1 MTRVF
6 LWLAKAIVLG
16 FWIGAIYFTFL
27 HPLPGK
33 ISTLIPAFAVLML
46 LVHGIQA
53 AMLTL
58 IANGIMPLKWQHY
71 VSVLLF
77 GFFTM
82 LDLRKALFQAAER
95 KVAEKRNPP
104 STPE

>member
-1 MTRVF
+1 MTKLL

-16 FWIGAIYFTFL
+16 FWVGAIYFSFI

-33 ISTLIPAFAVLML
+33 ISTLIPVFAVLML

-58 IANGIMPLKWQHY
+58 TANGSIQLKWY
-71 VSVLLF
+71 DYISVMLF
-77 GFFTM
+77 GFFTI
-82 LDLRKALFQAAER
+82 LDLRKALFLAAER
-95 KVAEKRNPP
+95 KVAEKKSPP
-104 STPE
+104 PHE

>member
-1 MTRVF
+1 MPGVH
-6 LWLAKAIVLG
+6 LAVDQVQPMPVQMSGQVRQRNFGGVWRAREHG
-16 FWIGAIYFTFL
+16 FTID
-27 HPLPGK
+27 HPPH
-33 ISTLIPAFAVLML
+33 
-46 LVHGIQA
+46 VHGIQA